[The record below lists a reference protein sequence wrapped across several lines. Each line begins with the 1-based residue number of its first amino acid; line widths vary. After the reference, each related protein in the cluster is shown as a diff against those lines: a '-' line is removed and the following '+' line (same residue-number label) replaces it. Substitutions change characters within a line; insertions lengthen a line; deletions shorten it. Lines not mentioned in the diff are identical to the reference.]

1 MLDKKYELVNEYESV
16 IKQKKCY
23 KKLTK
28 NLEEEY
34 DAYQC
39 MLEAD
44 YPIKLEE

>member
-1 MLDKKYELVNEYESV
+1 M
-16 IKQKKCY
+16 
-23 KKLTK
+23 K

-34 DAYQC
+34 EAYQS